1 MADPSWAVTLFSFTN
16 TLLEARQSPDEVL
29 AAALDAGLSRRIEI
43 DAPQHFRSF
52 PRMDAGDLDKTR
64 AVLER
69 YDTSMTVLGCY
80 LDYAVAPGV
89 LLPHDECVDQLER
102 QIRAAQRLGAWG
114 VRVGL
119 GLVPEPVLTALVPTL
134 EAAGIVWVEEVQGS
148 WRPDAEGLHRRL
160 DLVTRLASEHVRFLF
175 DLSLCMPALPT
186 SYIEALRRHGA
197 APALVDRLE
206 DAWQGADPQE
216 ISALLSPAVAA
227 AQSPPL
233 ASLFVTA
240 LTRFGR
246 TTVADWRWFV
256 PHVAAVHLK
265 YWDLDDRNGVISTPM
280 RDLRTALADI
290 GFTGTFCSEWGGHE
304 WMSGVDP
311 VAMTAGH
318 RRLFESAAPYVSN

>member
-1 MADPSWAVTLFSFTN
+1 
-16 TLLEARQSPDEVL
+16 
-29 AAALDAGLSRRIEI
+29 
-43 DAPQHFRSF
+43 
-52 PRMDAGDLDKTR
+52 
-64 AVLER
+64 
-69 YDTSMTVLGCY
+69 
-80 LDYAVAPGV
+80 VAPGV
-89 LLPHDECVDQLER
+89 LLPQDQCVEQLER
-102 QIRAAQRLGAWG
+102 QIRAAQRLSAWG

-160 DLVTRLASEHVRFLF
+160 GLVTRLASEHVRFLF
-175 DLSLCMPALPT
+175 DLSLCMPGLPT
-186 SYIEALRRHGA
+186 SYVEALLHHGA
-197 APALVDRLE
+197 APVLVDRLQQ
-206 DAWQGADPQE
+206 AWGGGGKPRE
-216 ISALLSPAVAA
+216 ISALLAPAVAA
-227 AQSPPL
+227 AQSPAL

-246 TTVADWRWFV
+246 TTVADWQWFL

-265 YWDLDDRNGVISTPM
+265 YWDLDDRNGVILTPI
-280 RDLRTALADI
+280 RDLRSALADI

-318 RRLFESAAPYVSN
+318 RRMFESAAPHAPN